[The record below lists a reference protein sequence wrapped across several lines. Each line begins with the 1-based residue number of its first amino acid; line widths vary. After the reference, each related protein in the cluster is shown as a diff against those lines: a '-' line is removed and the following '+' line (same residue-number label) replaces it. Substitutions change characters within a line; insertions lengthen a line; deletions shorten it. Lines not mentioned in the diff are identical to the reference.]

1 MAKKLTENI
10 STSANGRSAAAPS
23 SVFHRYSPT
32 TAQAA
37 AAATLM
43 ASGSGTSSAA
53 APTLNSSI
61 IATPGAAPGTAWVI
75 SAATT
80 MSTPTPTQACQAR
93 DRSEEHTS
101 ELQSLM
107 RTAYAVFGLK

>member
-10 STSANGRSAAAPS
+10 STSANGRSAGVPS
-23 SVFHRYSPT
+23 SVFHRNSPT
-32 TAQAA
+32 TADAA
-37 AAATLM
+37 AAATDI

-61 IATPGAAPGTAWVI
+61 IATPGAAPGTAW
-75 SAATT
+75 
-80 MSTPTPTQACQAR
+80 
-93 DRSEEHTS
+93 RSEEHTS

-107 RTAYAVFGLK
+107 RTSYAVFCLKNNTEDT